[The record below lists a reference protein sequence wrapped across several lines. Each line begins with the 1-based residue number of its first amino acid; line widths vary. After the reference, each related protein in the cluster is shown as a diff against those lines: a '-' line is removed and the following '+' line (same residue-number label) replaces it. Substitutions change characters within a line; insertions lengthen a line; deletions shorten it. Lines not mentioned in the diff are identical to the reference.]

1 MLPFKTPFIARY
13 IYPRLLWKVN
23 TAEKVIYLTFDDGP
37 IPGLTEWV
45 LEELKRVE
53 AKATFFCVGEN
64 VERNPSIFKRV
75 LAEGHA
81 VGNHTQH
88 HINGKKTPMEE
99 YLADAL
105 ACDEALK
112 KQSATTGFFRPPYG
126 RLTNPQRKQLLQQK
140 RIVMWDVLTQDY
152 DQSLSPEHI
161 LRKSISATTRG
172 SIVVFHD
179 NNKAERNLKAVL
191 PRYLDHFAGQGYRFE
206 SL

>member
-53 AKATFFCVGEN
+53 GKATFFCVGEN

>member
-45 LEELKRVE
+45 LDELKRE
-53 AKATFFCVGEN
+53 GAKATFFCVGEN

-161 LRKSISATTRG
+161 LKKSISATTRG

-191 PRYLDHFAGQGYRFE
+191 PKYLDHFAGQGYRFE